1 MKNDIRTNDVC
12 YMINGEPVKFYY
24 DHEDE
29 GYHICGQW
37 NGSNITELYIPDTIN
52 GKPVVWVD
60 GDTYDCM
67 VKLERIVVSRE
78 HKYFTIVDG
87 ALLSKDLKTLFWY
100 PTKRRDKVYF
110 VPAGVKQIGDSALSN
125 PFLETVVLAPGVEWI
140 YSYGLAGASNL
151 RELYVPLSMKQF
163 MFKAMLGCSSLK
175 HIYYE
180 GTEQQW
186 KDVDISDENFNF
198 PLVRAKLHFGCKI
211 PTCEQ
216 ELENI

>member
-1 MKNDIRTNDVC
+1 MKNDIQTNDVC

-67 VKLERIVVSRE
+67 VKLERIVVSHE
-78 HKYFTIVDG
+78 HRHFTTVDG
-87 ALLSKDLKTLFWY
+87 ALRSKDMKTLFWY
-100 PTKRRDKVYF
+100 PTKRKDKVYF
-110 VPAGVKQIGDSALSN
+110 VPQGVIHIGDSALSN
-125 PFLETVVLAPGVEWI
+125 PFVETIVLPEGTEWV
-140 YSYGLAGASNL
+140 YSYGIAGARNL
-151 RELYVPLSMKQF
+151 TELYVPVSMKQF

-180 GTEQQW
+180 GTEEQW

-198 PLVRAKLHFGCKI
+198 PLVKAKVHFGCTMPKSLA
-211 PTCEQ
+211 
-216 ELENI
+216 ELEK